1 MYLDQIN
8 SCCGIGELSH
18 FEDLLDNEDFYDID
32 DNYSFENTL
41 DDIKKKVSNGG
52 FNLIVATTPNQ
63 KRWIPIHWLL
73 TLAKFIP
80 VTSAK
85 SKQGNYQNILW
96 IYQKDPKK
104 WMI

>member
-8 SCCGIGELSH
+8 SCCGIGELSQ
-18 FEDLLDNEDFYDID
+18 FEEHLEDENSYN

-41 DDIKKKVSNGG
+41 DDIKKKVSDGG
-52 FNLIVATTPNQ
+52 FDLIVATTPNQ

>member
-8 SCCGIGELSH
+8 SCCGIGELSQ
-18 FEDLLDNEDFYDID
+18 FEEIIEDNEQFPEDCYFLEEDLID
-32 DNYSFENTL
+32 LQNQ
-41 DDIKKKVSNGG
+41 IKNNN
-52 FNLIVATTPNQ
+52 FDLIVATTPDS
-63 KRWIPIHWLL
+63 KRWVPIHWLL
-73 TLAKFIP
+73 TLADFIP

-85 SKQGNYQNILW
+85 SKHGNYQNILW

>member
-8 SCCGIGELSH
+8 SCCGIGELSQ
-18 FEDLLDNEDFYDID
+18 FEEDLD
-32 DNYSFENTL
+32 DENSYNNGYSFENTL
-41 DDIKKKVSNGG
+41 DDIKKKVSNGS
-52 FNLIVATTPNQ
+52 FNLIVATTPNSE
-63 KRWIPIHWLL
+63 RWVPIHWLL
-73 TLAKFIP
+73 TLSNFIP

-85 SKQGNYQNILW
+85 SHHGNYENILW